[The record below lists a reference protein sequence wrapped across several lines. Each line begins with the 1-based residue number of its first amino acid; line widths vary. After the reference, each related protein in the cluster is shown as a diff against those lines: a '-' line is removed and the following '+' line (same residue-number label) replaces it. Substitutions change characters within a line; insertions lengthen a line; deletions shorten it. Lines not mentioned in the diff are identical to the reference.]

1 MGLGTGTVIKL
12 YNSDFELIEI
22 FKLVIFGDVDGDGW
36 CDGQDAYLATLY
48 ANGWLHD
55 DTAEYAADVNHDG
68 YINERDFETM
78 QKAGLLLKEIDQN
91 KTEQELSEDS
101 SYIEYTS
108 LISQTVPVNP
118 DMSLLQVINGF
129 IAEIIEFI
137 KSFILTSVK

>member
-1 MGLGTGTVIKL
+1 MGRT
-12 YNSDFELIEI
+12 
-22 FKLVIFGDVDGDGW
+22 DGW

-118 DMSLLQVINGF
+118 DMSLLQVINEF
-129 IAEIIEFI
+129 IAKIIEFI
-137 KSFILTSVK
+137 NCLAGSLLIAYRNGYPGTETIVKYLKIGHGMYSC